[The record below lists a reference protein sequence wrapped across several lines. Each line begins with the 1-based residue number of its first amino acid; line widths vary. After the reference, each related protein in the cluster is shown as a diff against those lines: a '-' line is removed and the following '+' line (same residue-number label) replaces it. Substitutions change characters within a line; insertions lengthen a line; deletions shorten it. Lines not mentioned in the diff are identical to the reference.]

1 MLNYY
6 RMRGQRTYRSLPGN
20 EPMETKALSVR
31 DFYNKVWGEYA
42 DPRYHPITAQ
52 ALSTQARVVAPR
64 IRQAKPRRIL
74 DLGCGP
80 APVIGV
86 ESAPLVVCADL
97 VFEMLPHIR
106 KNRNGSAVCL
116 DAQRLPFR
124 DRCFD
129 FIWCGLLIDH
139 IREPETWIPDLFR
152 VLAPGATLG
161 MACWQRAE
169 LPPERYPDNSRMCY
183 TTARG
188 EELSVMSF
196 PTWDA
201 ALGLL
206 EERAAGLELDSYTIV
221 PDEYILQVAWIRIP
235 S

>member
-1 MLNYY
+1 
-6 RMRGQRTYRSLPGN
+6 
-20 EPMETKALSVR
+20 METKALSVR

-52 ALSTQARVVAPR
+52 ALSTQARVVAHR

-97 VFEMLPHIR
+97 VFEMLLHIKTSR
-106 KNRNGSAVCL
+106 PGAVVCL

-124 DRCFD
+124 DHCFD
-129 FIWCGLLIDH
+129 YIWCGLLIDH
-139 IREPETWIPDLFR
+139 IRGPEGWIQELFR

-161 MACWQRAE
+161 MACWQRAG

-183 TTARG
+183 TTAKG
-188 EELSVMSF
+188 EEFSVMSF
-196 PTWDA
+196 PTWEA
-201 ALGLL
+201 ALEVL
-206 EERAAGLELDSYTIV
+206 EQKDPDMEMESFSIV

>member
-1 MLNYY
+1 MAPEN
-6 RMRGQRTYRSLPGN
+6 LP
-20 EPMETKALSVR
+20 VR
-31 DFYNKVWGEYA
+31 DFYKKVWGEYA
-42 DPRYHPITAQ
+42 DPVYHPITVH
-52 ALSTQARVVAPR
+52 ALSTQARLAAGR
-64 IRQAKPRRIL
+64 IGRTNPRRIL

-80 APVIGV
+80 APVIEVG
-86 ESAPLVVCADL
+86 SAPLVVSADL
-97 VFEMLPHIR
+97 VFEMLRHIR
-106 KNRNGSAVCL
+106 KNRSGPALCL

-161 MACWQRAE
+161 MACWQRSE

-235 S
+235 A